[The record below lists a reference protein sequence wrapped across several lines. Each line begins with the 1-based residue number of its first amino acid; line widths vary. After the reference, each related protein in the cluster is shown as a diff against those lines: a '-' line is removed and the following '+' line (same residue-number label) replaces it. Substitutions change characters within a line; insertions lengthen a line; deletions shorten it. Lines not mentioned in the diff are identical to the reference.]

1 MGLDFKVV
9 IAHRIHQSVHQVLD
23 LVGPL
28 TTNDT
33 AQPWDI
39 ETLARHC
46 AGARALM
53 VFMTE
58 VIDDGFLERCPD
70 LQVIAGALKGYN
82 NIDVAACTQRGVLVT
97 NVPDLL
103 TAPTAELTIG
113 LMIGLA
119 RHIVRADQSVRA
131 GGFQGW
137 RPDFYGGSLNGAT
150 VGVIGAGAVGKS
162 VLRMLGGFDCRCLY
176 FDKKPITV
184 EEECELSAQRVS
196 LEALQSQSDFVVLAV
211 HLMPETH
218 HMVNASFL
226 GRMKPGAYLVN
237 PARGSVVDEAAVVE
251 ALGAGHLAGYAADTH
266 EMEDWVRDDGPHD
279 IPEALLASDKTI
291 LTPHIGSAV
300 AIVREAIERSA
311 AESILAVRDG
321 LVPATAVNPEARC

>member
-1 MGLDFKVV
+1 M
-9 IAHRIHQSVHQVLD
+9 
-23 LVGPL
+23 
-28 TTNDT
+28 
-33 AQPWDI
+33 
-39 ETLARHC
+39 
-46 AGARALM
+46 
-53 VFMTE
+53 
-58 VIDDGFLERCPD
+58 
-70 LQVIAGALKGYN
+70 
-82 NIDVAACTQRGVLVT
+82 
-97 NVPDLL
+97 PDLL

-184 EEECELSAQRVS
+184 EEECKLSAQRVS

-251 ALGAGHLAGYAADTH
+251 ALGAGHPAGY
-266 EMEDWVRDDGPHD
+266 EMEDWVRDDRPHD
-279 IPEALLASDKTI
+279 IHEALLASDKTI